1 MENPPSRVILPTREL
16 LDRFERKS
24 KVLSDIGLDVRLV
37 VEATLVARNRADDNN
52 LTRVGLETDIFSA
65 INEELCELIPLEQYS
80 FLSDDRY
87 FELLMLSNDIS
98 VTTYFFIKDVLTLV
112 LGDLD
117 DYQGDIVCEDW
128 LHKDLVISFSHR

>member
-1 MENPPSRVILPTREL
+1 M
-16 LDRFERKS
+16 
-24 KVLSDIGLDVRLV
+24 LSDIGLDVRLV

>member
-16 LDRFERKS
+16 LDRFDRKS
-24 KVLSDIGLDVRLV
+24 KVLADIGLDVRLV
-37 VEATLVARNRADDNN
+37 VEATLIARNRADDSN

-128 LHKDLVISFSHR
+128 LNKDLVISFSHR